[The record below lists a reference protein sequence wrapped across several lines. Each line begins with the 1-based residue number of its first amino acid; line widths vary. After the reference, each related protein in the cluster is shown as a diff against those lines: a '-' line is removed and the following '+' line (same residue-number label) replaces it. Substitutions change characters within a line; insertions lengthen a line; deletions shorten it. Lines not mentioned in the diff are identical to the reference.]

1 MNGTEKQVQWAT
13 KIKKDALEKV
23 ARYFDREE
31 ISKEQYQALI
41 LLAES
46 KDDASWWIDRRLEFR
61 NSSTTSATLADATKG
76 YGKLPKGK
84 KANPF
89 F

>member
-13 KIKKDALEKV
+13 KIKKDALEKI
-23 ARYFDREE
+23 AKYFDRDE

-41 LLAES
+41 DTAES
-46 KDDASWWIDRRLEFR
+46 KDASWWIEHRLEFR
-61 NSSTTSATLADATKG
+61 NSSTTSAKVADATKG

>member
-13 KIKKDALEKV
+13 KIKKDALEKINK
-23 ARYFDREE
+23 YFLGEE

-41 LLAES
+41 DTAES
-46 KDDASWWIDRRLEFR
+46 KDASWWIERRLEFR
-61 NSSTTSATLADATKG
+61 NSSIASATLADATKG

>member
-23 ARYFDREE
+23 AKYFSRGE
-31 ISKEQYQALI
+31 ISKEQHQALI
-41 LLAES
+41 DTAES
-46 KDDASWWIDRRLEFR
+46 KDASWWIDHRLEFR
-61 NSSTTSATLADATKG
+61 NSMIASATLADATKG